1 MVQFQFDPITP
12 PAVNGKT
19 CTHAALFAVNS
30 LLTKRRYNLGS
41 TPDKPMKDHKT
52 HYQNIVIGFGKGGKT
67 LAAYLAN
74 QGQEVAVIEQSEMMY
89 GGTCINLACIP
100 SKSLI
105 TSAEKKVPYAEAIHI
120 KNNLTS
126 FLRQK
131 NYDNLDKFPTV
142 TIITGKARFLSERE
156 IGITL
161 VRNNGEVRV
170 TGDRIFIN
178 TGTQPS
184 IPDIPGI
191 RTSRNVFT
199 SASLMEQSGL
209 PERLII
215 IGAGFIGL
223 EFADMYAKFGS
234 KVTLLD
240 RGTTFLPR
248 EDIDIADAIYKAM
261 TSKGINIISGANAE
275 KIGNTASGVIVQF
288 RNSGGAPQEVE
299 GSAVLIA
306 TGRRPNL
313 DGLDVN
319 AAGIKLNV
327 KGFVE
332 VDDQLR
338 TNVKNIWAIGDI
350 NGGPQF
356 TYISLDDFRI
366 IRDQLFG
373 GDYTS
378 TTQRKAVA
386 SCAFITPP
394 FSHIGLREKE
404 AIAAGYRIKVANLP
418 AAAVPRARILN
429 NTQGLLKSVIDAG
442 TNEILGCSL
451 FCVESSEMINT
462 IQVAMNAGLDYR
474 VIRDTIF
481 THPSMTE
488 AFNDLYASV

>member
-1 MVQFQFDPITP
+1 
-12 PAVNGKT
+12 
-19 CTHAALFAVNS
+19 
-30 LLTKRRYNLGS
+30 
-41 TPDKPMKDHKT
+41 MKDLKN
-52 HYQNIVIGFGKGGKT
+52 HYQNVVIGFGKGGKT
-67 LAAYLAN
+67 LAAYLAAH
-74 QGQEVAVIEQSEMMY
+74 GQEVAVIEQSEKMY
-89 GGTCINLACIP
+89 GGTCINVACIP

-105 TSAEKKVPYAEAIHI
+105 TSAEKNIPYQEAIGI
-120 KNNLTS
+120 KDNLTS

-142 TIITGKARFLSERE
+142 TIITGKARFLSKRE

-161 VRNNGEVRV
+161 VHNNGEVRV

-178 TGTQPS
+178 TGTQPF

-191 RTSRNVFT
+191 HTSRNVFT

-209 PERLII
+209 PDKLII

-248 EDIDIADAIYKAM
+248 EDPDIADAIYKAM
-261 TSKGINIISGANAE
+261 TTKGINIITKAAVE
-275 KIGNTASGVIVQF
+275 KVGNSSSGVIAQF
-288 RNSGGAPQEVE
+288 RNASGTSEEIE
-299 GSAVLIA
+299 GSAILIA

-313 DGLDVN
+313 DGLDVG
-319 AAGIKLNV
+319 AAGIKLNAR
-327 KGFVE
+327 GFVH
-332 VDDQLR
+332 VDEHLK

-404 AIAAGYRIKVANLP
+404 AIAAGYRIKVAILP
-418 AAAVPRARILN
+418 ASVIPRARILN
-429 NTQGLLKSVIDAG
+429 NTQGLLKSVIDAD
-442 TNEILGCSL
+442 TNRILGCSL

-462 IQVAMNAGLDYR
+462 IQVAINAGIDYR

-488 AFNDLYASV
+488 AFNDLYASI

>member
-1 MVQFQFDPITP
+1 
-12 PAVNGKT
+12 
-19 CTHAALFAVNS
+19 
-30 LLTKRRYNLGS
+30 
-41 TPDKPMKDHKT
+41 MKDLKN
-52 HYQNIVIGFGKGGKT
+52 HYQNVVIGFGKGGKT
-67 LAAYLAN
+67 LAAYLAAH
-74 QGQEVAVIEQSEMMY
+74 GQEVAVIEQSEKMY
-89 GGTCINLACIP
+89 GGTCINVACIP

-105 TSAEKKVPYAEAIHI
+105 TSAEKNIPYQEAIGI
-120 KNNLTS
+120 KDNLTS

-142 TIITGKARFLSERE
+142 TIITGKARFLSKRE

-161 VRNNGEVRV
+161 VHNNGEVRV

-178 TGTQPS
+178 IGTQPF

-191 RTSRNVFT
+191 HTSRYVFT

-209 PERLII
+209 PDKLII

-248 EDIDIADAIYKAM
+248 EDPDIADAIYKAM
-261 TSKGINIISGANAE
+261 TTKGINIITKAAVE
-275 KIGNTASGVIVQF
+275 KVGNSSSGVIAQF
-288 RNSGGAPQEVE
+288 RNASGTSEEIE
-299 GSAVLIA
+299 GSAILIA

-313 DGLDVN
+313 DGLDVG
-319 AAGIKLNV
+319 AAGIKLNAR
-327 KGFVE
+327 GFVH
-332 VDDQLR
+332 VDEHLK

-404 AIAAGYRIKVANLP
+404 AIAAGYRIKVAILP
-418 AAAVPRARILN
+418 ASVIPRARILN
-429 NTQGLLKSVIDAG
+429 NTQGLLKSVIDAD
-442 TNEILGCSL
+442 TNRILGCSL

-462 IQVAMNAGLDYR
+462 IQVAINAGIDYR

-488 AFNDLYASV
+488 AFNDLYASI